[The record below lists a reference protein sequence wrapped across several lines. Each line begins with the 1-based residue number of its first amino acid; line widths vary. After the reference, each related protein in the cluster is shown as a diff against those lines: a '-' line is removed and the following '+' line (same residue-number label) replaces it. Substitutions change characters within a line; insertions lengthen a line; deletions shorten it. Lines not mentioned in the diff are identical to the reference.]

1 MPVLLSTLKN
11 KAATAVASQVSSFAR
26 FGTSGGASAIS
37 ALTGS
42 KGFSSTTSKN
52 LSYPINVEDDPEQG
66 HYIIFYIYEI
76 DDAKL
81 AKKVDAATSVGSK
94 DSEQINKELRNS
106 DTKGMASQSGKGAG
120 KSLSIKRPPMKK
132 MDQAIALYMPPSVKV
147 EYKTNYTDQEIGAI
161 AQGAGDVYSALS
173 SGKGLMSAL
182 GAGGGAMVSGL
193 AAAAVK
199 KAGNMVS
206 GARAMAQIASGLAI
220 SNKMELQFE
229 GVERRD
235 FSYSFTFIPKS
246 EQEAQIVEEIVY
258 AFKKNMLPSYVD
270 SVNLDLNPFMK
281 GKTNVKL
288 NGKIMR
294 VPNIFDIEYQHKGKR
309 NPFLNRVSS
318 CYLQGM
324 DVEYGGSR
332 FKAYEPTTTNDRKG
346 YEGGGNGPPP
356 QRTTINLQFREI
368 EKMSQERIEAG
379 F

>member
-1 MPVLLSTLKN
+1 
-11 KAATAVASQVSSFAR
+11 
-26 FGTSGGASAIS
+26 
-37 ALTGS
+37 
-42 KGFSSTTSKN
+42 
-52 LSYPINVEDDPEQG
+52 
-66 HYIIFYIYEI
+66 
-76 DDAKL
+76 
-81 AKKVDAATSVGSK
+81 
-94 DSEQINKELRNS
+94 
-106 DTKGMASQSGKGAG
+106 
-120 KSLSIKRPPMKK
+120 

-147 EYKTNYTDQEIGAI
+147 EYKSNYTDQEIGAI

-173 SGKGLMSAL
+173 SGQGLMSAL
-182 GAGGGAMVSGL
+182 GAGGGAVVSGM

-258 AFKKNMLPSYVD
+258 AFKKNMLPSYMD

-288 NGKIMR
+288 NGKIMK
-294 VPNIFDIEYQHKGKR
+294 VPNIFDIVYQHKGKR

-318 CYLQGM
+318 SYLTAM
-324 DVEYGGSR
+324 DVEYGGNR
-332 FKAYEPTTTNDRKG
+332 FKAYEPTSTNDRKG

-356 QRTTINLQFREI
+356 QRTTINLSFREI

>member
-1 MPVLLSTLKN
+1 
-11 KAATAVASQVSSFAR
+11 
-26 FGTSGGASAIS
+26 
-37 ALTGS
+37 
-42 KGFSSTTSKN
+42 
-52 LSYPINVEDDPEQG
+52 
-66 HYIIFYIYEI
+66 
-76 DDAKL
+76 
-81 AKKVDAATSVGSK
+81 
-94 DSEQINKELRNS
+94 
-106 DTKGMASQSGKGAG
+106 
-120 KSLSIKRPPMKK
+120 MKK

-324 DVEYGGSR
+324 DVEYGGNR
-332 FKAYEPTTTNDRKG
+332 FKAYEPTSTNDRKG